1 MIKTFRHK
9 GLEKWFEKGSK
20 SGIIPEHAG
29 RLRLILGVLDAASE
43 PRDMGLP
50 GLKLH
55 LLKGPLKGFWSV
67 SVSGNW
73 RVTFRFEGADVF
85 DVDYVDY
92 H

>member
-9 GLEKWFEKGSK
+9 GFEKWFEKGSK
-20 SGIIPEHAG
+20 SGIMPEHAG
-29 RLRLILGVLDAASE
+29 RLRLILGVLNAANE

-55 LLKGPLKGFWSV
+55 SLKGSLKGFWSV

-73 RVTFRFEGADVF
+73 RVIFRFDGADVF
-85 DVDYVDY
+85 DVDYADY

>member
-9 GLEKWFEKGSK
+9 GLEKWFENGSK
-20 SGIIPEHAG
+20 SGIMPEHAG
-29 RLRLILGVLDAASE
+29 RLKLILGVLDAANE
-43 PRDMGLP
+43 PGDMGLP

-55 LLKGPLKGFWSV
+55 SLKGPLKGFWAV

-73 RVTFRFEGADVF
+73 RVIFRFEGNDVF